1 MTNSTSTSKPRVIV
15 DPQTLSQR
23 RTTRPRTQ
31 AQITDIRQT
40 KEYKVAA
47 RRWLSTIVALPIFLY
62 TSWVLYDRTSS
73 SVLGFGFSLVR
84 EFHLVD
90 GYSAV
95 GTKLFIVVLPIS
107 IFISSAVIFFNL
119 LASLLVTSNLA
130 LRLILIPLPNYRVR
144 RLNPWPPMPKR
155 PPIHPLPF
163 PKLDLS
169 IFAAYQHFLVPW
181 DPPQKHPSG
190 Y

>member
-40 KEYKVAA
+40 REYKVAA
-47 RRWLSTIVALPIFLY
+47 RR
-62 TSWVLYDRTSS
+62 
-73 SVLGFGFSLVR
+73 
-84 EFHLVD
+84 
-90 GYSAV
+90 AV

-144 RLNPWPPMPKR
+144 RFNPWPPMPKR

-181 DPPQKHPSG
+181 DPPQKHPPG